1 MVVVLLN
8 GLIHDGLAG
17 HSGSSERFRPNVIC
31 YDVPFQVLSALIRDL
46 VSILITSIRYQI
58 RLDIDLNICHM
69 VSAGTFRG
77 HVVHVFLKT

>member
-1 MVVVLLN
+1 MVVVLLYS
-8 GLIHDGLAG
+8 LVHDGLASY
-17 HSGSSERFRPNVIC
+17 SGGSERFLTDVIC

-58 RLDIDLNICHM
+58 RLNVGFNICHG